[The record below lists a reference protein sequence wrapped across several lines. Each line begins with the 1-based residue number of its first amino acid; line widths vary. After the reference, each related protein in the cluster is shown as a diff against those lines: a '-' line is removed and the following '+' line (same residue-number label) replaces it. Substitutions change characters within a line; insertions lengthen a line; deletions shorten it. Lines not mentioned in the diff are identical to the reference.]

1 MLRSIFTLNRLI
13 HTYIQVDWFED
24 KLEDIHKKVRTRE
37 TIENSKEIQE
47 YVEMLRSHR

>member
-1 MLRSIFTLNRLI
+1 MLRSIFTN
-13 HTYIQVDWFED
+13 TYIQVDWFED

-47 YVEMLRSHR
+47 YVDMLRSHR